1 MEIRIAYHQTSET
14 LLNSIS
20 RLFKENGMIATIQN
34 TNDKGEVRISVAD
47 KEQEAQ
53 NPNLLESSFVVI
65 DSKPGY

>member
-20 RLFKENGMIATIQN
+20 RLLKENGMIATIQN
-34 TNDKGEVRISVAD
+34 TNDTGDVRISVAEN
-47 KEQEAQ
+47 EQAVQEC
-53 NPNLLESSFVVI
+53 NLLESSFVVL

>member
-1 MEIRIAYHQTSET
+1 MEIRIAYHQSSET

-34 TNDKGEVRISVAD
+34 TNDEGDVQITVAD
-47 KEQEAQ
+47 KDKEVKK
-53 NPNLLESSFVVI
+53 PNLLESSFVVL

>member
-20 RLFKENGMIATIQN
+20 RLLKENGMIATIQN
-34 TNDKGEVRISVAD
+34 TNETGDVRISVAD
-47 KEQEAQ
+47 KEQVVQEC
-53 NPNLLESSFVVI
+53 NLLESSFVVL